1 MWKCYPHAAHQRA
14 VEDDGADLVPA
25 GQVHG
30 GHGADA
36 LPVQDDVLGRDAEAC
51 PHRVPRPLNIRVQIL
66 LRRLPLGHPVAAVV
80 VAEDV
85 AVDAGAEAQVEA
97 AHLAEVHRVVVGV
110 KDGEAGVGRALDVH
124 TRDPVAARG
133 PCVEHFEVVF
143 LAFLFLSFLSV
154 LPFRLLGQ
162 HELLFVVTPILVLQ
176 HVVRSHNQCHRYIPG
191 KAETDVMTISLTL

>member
-51 PHRVPRPLNIRVQIL
+51 PHRVPRPLDIRVQIL

-97 AHLAEVHRVVVGV
+97 AHLAEVHRVAVGV
-110 KDGEAGVGRALDVH
+110 KDGEARVGRAFDVH
-124 TRDPVAARG
+124 ARDPVAARG
-133 PCVEHFEVVF
+133 PSVEHLEVVF
-143 LAFLFLSFLSV
+143 LEITV
-154 LPFRLLGQ
+154 LPLRLLGQ